1 MADPVR
7 RRRRAPERRA
17 ARINIKLSVA
27 ELEQI
32 RARAREAGVTM
43 SRYILSR
50 VLPQPAEPEADVA
63 DAPLGAHQTAQPA

>member
-1 MADPVR
+1 MGMADPVR

-27 ELEQI
+27 ELDEI

-50 VLPQPAEPEADVA
+50 VLPQPADPEPD
-63 DAPLGAHQTAQPA
+63 LG